1 MIERFENE
9 YPETRLP
16 KPTAA
21 TNDPETSNLS
31 SSLESASFNL
41 DPQIGN
47 PSFNPFAELSDNSS
61 TVPIIRP
68 ESLSRRASSPSLAS
82 RQAQEEGRMHR
93 FGQRIKRDILR
104 PETEDYAHGTTGTEV
119 EADYLQDLRR
129 RLEGLEGREIQEKMT
144 RLGPDVMFE
153 AIGATPEE
161 LVEWERKNP
170 VGFQKV
176 RDASVA
182 ASRAYQG
189 HQSLPRLNFDGEVE
203 S

>member
-1 MIERFENE
+1 MIQRFEDE

-16 KPTAA
+16 KPAPA
-21 TNDPETSNLS
+21 TNDHETSNLS
-31 SSLESASFNL
+31 STLEKISSLNSQTNNTNSV
-41 DPQIGN
+41 
-47 PSFNPFAELSDNSS
+47 PSAELDDNDSA
-61 TVPIIRP
+61 VPLIRP

-93 FGQRIKRDILR
+93 FGQRIKHDILR

-119 EADYLQDLRR
+119 EADYIQDLRR
-129 RLEGLEGREIQEKMT
+129 RLEGLEGRELQEKVE

-161 LVEWERKNP
+161 LIEWERKDP

-182 ASRAYQG
+182 AGRAYQVPK
-189 HQSLPRLNFDGEVE
+189 SRPRLNYDREVK

>member
-16 KPTAA
+16 RPATA
-21 TNDPETSNLS
+21 TNGPEPSNLS
-31 SSLESASFNL
+31 SSLESTSFYLN
-41 DPQIGN
+41 PQSSNTDSI
-47 PSFNPFAELSDNSS
+47 PSAELDDNDSA
-61 TVPIIRP
+61 VPLIRP

-93 FGQRIKRDILR
+93 FGQRIRHDILR

-129 RLEGLEGREIQEKMT
+129 RLEGLEGREIQEKMEK
-144 RLGPDVMFE
+144 LGPDVMFE
-153 AIGATPEE
+153 AIGATTEE
-161 LVEWERKNP
+161 LVEWERKDP

-176 RDASVA
+176 RDASA
-182 ASRAYQG
+182 AAGRAYQDPKP
-189 HQSLPRLNFDGEVE
+189 HPRLNFDGR
-203 S
+203 